1 MNSRDCLTTKTQ
13 AMTRDAEL
21 VEAARRGSSTAFGQ
35 IERLYS
41 RPLYRT
47 IIAITKNQED
57 AEDALQETFLRAYL
71 ALETFEG
78 RASFYS
84 WLTRIAI
91 NSALMNIRKRR
102 ARAEVFVNPTC
113 EDQEQATPF
122 EIKDIALNPEQVF
135 DQHQRCVSM
144 LRAVQNLDENL
155 RGAIQLRMMRECSM
169 KEIACALDVTVATV
183 KSRLHRARR
192 RLASNRIPGNSVDA
206 ARVAA
211 V

>member
-135 DQHQRCVSM
+135 DQHQRCVS
-144 LRAVQNLDENL
+144 NL

>member
-1 MNSRDCLTTKTQ
+1 MNSRDCLPTKTQ

-102 ARAEVFVNPTC
+102 ARAEVFVNPPC
-113 EDQEQATPF
+113 EDQEQTPF
-122 EIKDIALNPEQVF
+122 EIKDVALNPEQVF
-135 DQHQRCVSM
+135 DQHQRCVGM

-155 RGAIQLRMMRECSM
+155 RGPIQLRMMRECSM
-169 KEIACALDVTVATV
+169 KEIAHALDVTVATV

-192 RLASNRIPGNSVDA
+192 RLASAHVPRNSADA
-206 ARVAA
+206 TRAAA

>member
-102 ARAEVFVNPTC
+102 ARAEVFVNPPC
-113 EDQEQATPF
+113 EDQEQTPF
-122 EIKDIALNPEQVF
+122 EIKDVALNPEQVF
-135 DQHQRCVSM
+135 DQHQRCVGM

-155 RGAIQLRMMRECSM
+155 RGPIQLRMMRECSM
-169 KEIACALDVTVATV
+169 KEIAHALDVTVATV

-192 RLASNRIPGNSVDA
+192 RLASPHVPRNSADA
-206 ARVAA
+206 TRAAA

>member
-102 ARAEVFVNPTC
+102 ARAEVFVNPPC
-113 EDQEQATPF
+113 EDQEQTPF
-122 EIKDIALNPEQVF
+122 EIKDVALNPEQVF
-135 DQHQRCVSM
+135 DQHQRCVGM

-155 RGAIQLRMMRECSM
+155 RGPIQLRMMRECSM
-169 KEIACALDVTVATV
+169 KEIAHALDVTVATV

-192 RLASNRIPGNSVDA
+192 RLASAHVPRNSADA
-206 ARVAA
+206 TRAAA